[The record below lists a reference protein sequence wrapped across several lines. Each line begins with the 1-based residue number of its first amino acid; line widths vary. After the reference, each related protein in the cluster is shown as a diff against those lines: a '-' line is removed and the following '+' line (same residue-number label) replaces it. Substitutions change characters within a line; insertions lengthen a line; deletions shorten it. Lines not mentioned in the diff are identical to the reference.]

1 MTFEINREQLIDIL
15 EDCSAPCSGSC
26 KKTDSC
32 PFSAECLFY
41 FTGEKC
47 GSQLEQE

>member
-1 MTFEINREQLIDIL
+1 MTFEISREQLIDIL
-15 EDCSAPCSGSC
+15 EDCPEPCNGPCRS
-26 KKTDSC
+26 TDSC

-41 FTGEKC
+41 FTGEEC